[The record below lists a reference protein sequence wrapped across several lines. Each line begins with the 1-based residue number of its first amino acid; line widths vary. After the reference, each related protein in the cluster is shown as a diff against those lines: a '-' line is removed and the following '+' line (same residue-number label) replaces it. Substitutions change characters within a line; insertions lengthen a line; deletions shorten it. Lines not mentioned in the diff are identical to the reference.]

1 MKSYDQYVEELRAW
15 CIVTDLAKEKQGVAI
30 ALSLA
35 ESDPS
40 GVLDKVFNEI
50 ALANLNN
57 GGANT
62 LINYFN
68 RSFLKEELSEVYEC
82 YIKFDRYYKET
93 SVKMEDYEKLYNH
106 INQKEM
112 TLPPSVL
119 AFKACVHYF
128 LSIFFFSPNDS
139 SLKTEKCFIFHLKSA
154 FSSRDIQIF
163 MIFPFFSTLSRFE
176 RANGSGIIY
185 DVMNWLV

>member
-1 MKSYDQYVEELRAW
+1 MVAEGGSLQCHHTRTHQSFNSKLKSYDQYVEELRAW

-68 RSFLKEELSEVYEC
+68 RLFLKEELSEVYEC

-112 TLPPSVL
+112 TLPRAVL

-128 LSIFFFSPNDS
+128 LSIFYFFT
-139 SLKTEKCFIFHLKSA
+139 K
-154 FSSRDIQIF
+154 
-163 MIFPFFSTLSRFE
+163 
-176 RANGSGIIY
+176 
-185 DVMNWLV
+185 